1 MAQVLKEEIRNKIH
15 QMTIEEFYRHDYQ
28 SATLRNIACS
38 AGIPVGLIYS
48 YYKNKADLFD
58 AIVRPVYTA
67 VKNMLTVSEPPAA
80 SYDRQHNFHVQVEMP
95 FLLHMLQ
102 SNRKQLI
109 ILIDKSQGTAYENTK
124 EEFIQLTAEHIQT
137 QLKNK
142 LREEL
147 TIDHLF
153 YHMLANNFV
162 ESLLEIARHYKNELW
177 AEEMTRLFIQQYFC
191 GVNSLMKN
199 SEQVLL

>member
-1 MAQVLKEEIRNKIH
+1 MAQVLKEEIKNKIY
-15 QMTIEEFYRHDYQ
+15 QMTIEEFYHHDYQ
-28 SATLRNIACS
+28 SATLRNVARN
-38 AGIPVGLIYS
+38 AEIPVGLIYS

-58 AIVRPVYTA
+58 SIVCPVYAA
-67 VKNMLTVSEPPAA
+67 VKNMLTVKEPTTA
-80 SYDRQHNFHVQVEMP
+80 SYDRQQNFHVQVEMP
-95 FLLHMLQ
+95 FLLKMLQ

-109 ILIDKSQGTAYENTK
+109 ILIDKSKGTVYENTK

-142 LREEL
+142 LKNEL
-147 TIDHLF
+147 QIDCLF

-162 ESLLEIARHYKNELW
+162 ESLLEIARHYENEQW
-177 AEEMTRLFIQQYFC
+177 AEKMMRLFIQQYFC